1 MKKLQRALSVFVMML
16 TACLT
21 LPSMAQAAETTKS
34 IGDNLSLLYCIPF
47 AGILLCIAICPLV
60 AGEWWEKRKPIVVA
74 FWSLAFLIPFAIAV
88 GMGTAWEELL
98 EAIIGDYLT
107 FIVLLFGLFC
117 VAGNVSLEGDL
128 VGKPKLNVLL
138 LIISTLL
145 SSWIGTTGASMLMI
159 RPMIRANKWRRRKV
173 QVMVFFIF
181 LVSNIG
187 GCLTPVGD
195 PPLLMGFMNGVDFFW
210 SLNLLPVMILNVVL
224 LLALFYV
231 IDSRAYKKDLA
242 EGAKQPEVSGEHK
255 KLRLNGAHNIIFLL
269 MIIVAVILS
278 GVLPKTV
285 PFFKG
290 SIHFYGEVELGF
302 ASILEMVMILAAAF
316 LSYKTTKKEVREAN
330 HFTWDAIQEVAT
342 LFIGIFVTM
351 IPALLILKARG
362 ASLGVNEPWQ
372 YFWMTGL
379 LSSFLDNTPTYLV
392 FFTTA
397 ASSGLA
403 GASMISTAI
412 GQIPNN
418 RISSYLVFHQWI

>member
-1 MKKLQRALSVFVMML
+1 
-16 TACLT
+16 
-21 LPSMAQAAETTKS
+21 
-34 IGDNLSLLYCIPF
+34 
-47 AGILLCIAICPLV
+47 
-60 AGEWWEKRKPIVVA
+60 
-74 FWSLAFLIPFAIAV
+74 
-88 GMGTAWEELL
+88 
-98 EAIIGDYLT
+98 
-107 FIVLLFGLFC
+107 
-117 VAGNVSLEGDL
+117 
-128 VGKPKLNVLL
+128 
-138 LIISTLL
+138 
-145 SSWIGTTGASMLMI
+145 MLMI

-255 KLRLNGAHNIIFLL
+255 KLRLNGAHNIIFLV

-285 PFFKG
+285 PFFKR

-412 GQIPNN
+412 GQIPKIFLMA
-418 RISSYLVFHQWI
+418 ISCGAVFMGANTYIGNAPNFMVRSIAEENDIKMPSFFGYMGWSISCLIPVFIIDMLVFFIF